1 MWHVIHVRDVS
12 QTELLPAL
20 LVSTRCSQGAH
31 LSFSFSFS
39 FSFSSFRFVSFRF
52 PYIYRNVSI
61 G

>member
-12 QTELLPAL
+12 ETELPLAL

-39 FSFSSFRFVSFRF
+39 SFRFVSF
-52 PYIYRNVSI
+52 PLHIS
-61 G
+61 